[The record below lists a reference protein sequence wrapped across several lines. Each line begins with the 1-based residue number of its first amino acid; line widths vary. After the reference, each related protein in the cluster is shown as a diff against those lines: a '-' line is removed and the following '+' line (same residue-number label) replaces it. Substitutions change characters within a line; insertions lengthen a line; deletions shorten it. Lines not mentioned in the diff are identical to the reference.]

1 MKTLQHF
8 QNGTPP
14 KKGAKVSE
22 VLIMNMGDAKR
33 VRVSTAAA
41 VPGDFQHCLTIGR
54 HAPPPTKLV
63 TLRTLMASTVLSL
76 LMVILH
82 TLKAAAHNQERA
94 LNLSI
99 LNRPLPLAWCS
110 ALATV
115 SSKSC
120 SWLRCPGRKRLKP
133 GTRIQEQN
141 AQNRRSQEGV
151 YLPIFPKPASTG
163 ETLMVLINFILQT
176 TTNSVHRLS
185 GDYRFQSCEKAK
197 AWGRGCG
204 PGIFRHS

>member
-41 VPGDFQHCLTIGR
+41 VPGDSQHCLTIGR

-63 TLRTLMASTVLSL
+63 TLRTLRASTILSL

-82 TLKAAAHNQERA
+82 TLKAADHNQERA

-133 GTRIQEQN
+133 GSRNKDPGTKRPKTKISRRCVLTYLSKTCC
-141 AQNRRSQEGV
+141 NRG
-151 YLPIFPKPASTG
+151 
-163 ETLMVLINFILQT
+163 
-176 TTNSVHRLS
+176 
-185 GDYRFQSCEKAK
+185 
-197 AWGRGCG
+197 
-204 PGIFRHS
+204 